1 MATAVAQEAERL
13 FSNLLH
19 VECQPG
25 AQWTLERCHEV
36 APLICEIG
44 RLKAEKNA
52 IILAHSYVDPEI
64 VYGVAD
70 FKSDSYA
77 LSLEARDSDAD
88 VIVFAGVVFMAE
100 TAKILCP
107 HAQVLVPDIASGCSL
122 ADSLTGA
129 ELTALKARHPEAAV
143 VCYINSSADVK
154 AVSDVCVT
162 SANVYRI
169 IERLPQREI
178 LFVPDRLMAAN
189 IAREMAARGID
200 KVIHSSD
207 GTCLVH
213 DQFTAETIA
222 ETRAR
227 FPGVKVVSH
236 PECTPEVT
244 AASDFVGSTGKM
256 MEYVRD
262 TDAAYF
268 MLLTEC
274 GLVSRVEVENPG
286 KQFVGSCR
294 LCPHMKR
301 NSLQKIRDV
310 LVDPLPHQ
318 VIELDET
325 VRVAALRSI
334 ERMFELT

>member
-36 APLICEIG
+36 APLICEIN
-44 RLKAEKNA
+44 RLKADRNA

-77 LSLEARDSDAD
+77 LSLAARNSDAD

-107 HAQVLVPDIASGCSL
+107 DALVVVPDIGSGCSL

-129 ELTALKARHPEAAV
+129 ELTALKARYPEAAV
-143 VCYINSSADVK
+143 VCYINSSAEVK

-169 IERLPQREI
+169 IERLPEREI

-189 IAREMAARGID
+189 ISRDMAARGID
-200 KVIHSSD
+200 KVIHSSA

-213 DQFTAETIA
+213 DQFTAGAIA
-222 ETRAR
+222 EARAR

-236 PECTPEVT
+236 PECTTEVT

-262 TDAAYF
+262 TDAIYF

-294 LCPHMKR
+294 LCPYMKL
-301 NSLQKIRDV
+301 NSLAKIRDV
-310 LVDPLPHQ
+310 LVDPRPHQ
-318 VIELDET
+318 IIELDEA

>member
-1 MATAVAQEAERL
+1 MATGVAQEAERL

-25 AQWTLERCHEV
+25 APWTLERCHEV
-36 APLICEIG
+36 APLICEIN
-44 RLKAEKNA
+44 RLKADKNA

-77 LSLEARDSDAD
+77 LSLEARNSDAD

-107 HAQVLVPDIASGCSL
+107 DALVVVPDIGSGCSL

-129 ELTALKARHPEAAV
+129 DLTALKVRYPEAAV
-143 VCYINSSADVK
+143 VCYINSSAEVK

-169 IERLPQREI
+169 IERLPEREI

-189 IAREMAARGID
+189 IGREMAARGID

-213 DQFTAETIA
+213 DQFTAAAIDEA
-222 ETRAR
+222 RAR

-244 AASDFVGSTGKM
+244 AASDFVGSTGRM
-256 MEYVRD
+256 MEYVRE
-262 TDAAYF
+262 TDATYF

-274 GLVSRVEVENPG
+274 GLVSRVEVENPS

-294 LCPHMKR
+294 LCPYMKL
-301 NSLQKIRDV
+301 NSLEKIRDV
-310 LVDPLPHQ
+310 LVDPQPHQ
-318 VIELDET
+318 IIELDES